1 MTCELFEALGW
12 APVRNDA
19 HDLGTDLW
27 VEVADRRLFMRGL
40 IIGVQ
45 VKSGP
50 SWFRRE
56 QHTPDGELQGWW
68 YYEPNNKHFD
78 HWFSHGVPHLI
89 VLCNLA
95 KRVAYWAHVTP
106 GAVESVGKGSKIF
119 VPAGQTI
126 ADDCFDSLLATAA
139 TQRAAPPLEG
149 TALWT
154 GEGAVAQSRKL
165 RCGLIAPRLLAPH
178 PNAGQDE
185 AIDAFAG
192 VALAAQ
198 GRFRDLKRFSEHHLS
213 VPDLENPGQGCDW
226 VWQLMAAIWQW
237 ESTGSTEPLCSV
249 FESAPD
255 AGCGAASGVLL
266 ACALGRVEQPEA
278 ALVILDKLIE
288 GDELQ
293 PVDYGWVLVQRSR
306 VRAEIGDIA
315 GARADA
321 SAALRDFAASPDDVS
336 VSPLAAAAAW
346 QLFMTAPRSQAAL
359 RDFAASADD
368 VSVSPLAA
376 AAAWQL
382 FMTARRSQP
391 VPAVTEKDEAEDVGD
406 PADAHRVFVE
416 MIAASDTAVSWWRSQ
431 MIAAALYQA
440 EVPAFE
446 RWAEVSSVRVFPTG
460 DPWSAE
466 LFAAELSTD
475 VTADQSRWRD
485 ISALRARQRLVRAP
499 ECDDETAELVEG
511 LGALRRSGHYQSL
524 SRAVGHLH
532 QVGPLEAVADAVS
545 KVPLD
550 GWTHTSACT
559 NFEMLAHAGDLLDE
573 PVASQLIASSLDL
586 ASGYPA
592 DFVRRVR
599 PDFNVRLYALQAV
612 RGLLAAA
619 SPEAHCDTVQ
629 FITEQTQDPQEVKL
643 GLRGAVGFLDF
654 EQLPDPER
662 EALWRFARQDQ
673 DLLGAEVLAWLA
685 SNGDTQAPSE
695 IARRATNGDRYA
707 LENIGDLTRLD
718 NSDAARLLIES
729 FEARTRGVVGHSRSG
744 AYTGEQYGAQLAHL
758 NLRFPDEARWD
769 PVIELLL
776 EPMVAAGDKRNVCSL
791 IVGLPQPL
799 PQQVC
804 TALAENI
811 EKVAAARPGLPFDAD
826 VGGARVALAIAVGA
840 LDGADSDTA
849 AAALACGSHREREDV
864 AHLLGSGY
872 CPHQQPILAA
882 LINDQHAPVRK
893 RTAHAIG
900 RLANTSPTKP
910 TSQLARTIA
919 DSDGTL
925 MVTWLL
931 LGLSIRDAPLSEMG
945 TEIAQQLSQ
954 HHSGRVRQL
963 AARTLR

>member
-1 MTCELFEALGW
+1 MRSTDRQAVAAEGISLTCLLFERLGW
-12 APVRNDA
+12 APIRNDP

-27 VEVADRRLFMRGL
+27 VEVRDHRRFMPGL

-45 VKSGP
+45 VKTGP
-50 SWFRRE
+50 YWFRRKPC
-56 QHTPDGELQGWW
+56 TRDGELKGWW
-68 YYEPNNKHFD
+68 YYERDNRHFD
-78 HWFSHGVPHLI
+78 HWSSHGVPHLV
-89 VLCNLA
+89 VLCDLA
-95 KRVAYWAHVTP
+95 ERVAYWAHVTP
-106 GAVESVGKGSKIF
+106 GAVESVGKGSEIL
-119 VPAGQTI
+119 VPADQTI
-126 ADDCFDSLLATAA
+126 SDDCFDALLEVAA

-149 TALWT
+149 TVLWK
-154 GEGAVAQSRKL
+154 GEAAVQQIRKL

-198 GRFRDLKRFSEHHLS
+198 GRFRDLKRFSEQHSS

-226 VWQLMAAIWQW
+226 VWLLMAAIWQW
-237 ESTGSTEPLCSV
+237 ESTGSTEPLRSV

-255 AGCGAASGVLL
+255 ARCAAASGVLL

-278 ALVILDKLIE
+278 ALEVLDELVE

-306 VRAEIGDIA
+306 IRAEIGDIA
-315 GARADA
+315 GARGDA
-321 SAALRDFAASPDDVS
+321 SAALRDFAAS
-336 VSPLAAAAAW
+336 AN
-346 QLFMTAPRSQAAL
+346 
-359 RDFAASADD
+359 D

-391 VPAVTEKDEAEDVGD
+391 VPAVTEQDEAEDEQD
-406 PADAHRVFVE
+406 PADSHRGFAE

-431 MIAAALYQA
+431 MVAAALYQA

-446 RWAEVSSVRVFPTG
+446 RWAEVSSVRVFHTG
-460 DPWSAE
+460 DPWSPE
-466 LFAAELSTD
+466 LFAAELSAD
-475 VTADQSRWRD
+475 VTAEQSRWRD
-485 ISALRARQRLVRAP
+485 ISALRARQRLMRAP
-499 ECDDETAELVEG
+499 ECDDETAELVGG

-532 QVGPLEAVADAVS
+532 QVGPLEAVADAVNR
-545 KVPLD
+545 VPLD

-559 NFEMLAHAGDLLDE
+559 NFEMLSYAGDLLDE
-573 PVASQLIASSLDL
+573 PVASQLITSSLDL

-592 DFVRRVR
+592 DFIGRVR

-629 FITEQTQDPQEVKL
+629 FITEQTQDSQEVKL
-643 GLRGAVGFLDF
+643 GLRGAVGFLSS

-662 EALWRFARQDQ
+662 EALWKFAQQDQ
-673 DLLGAEVLAWLA
+673 DLLGAEVLGWLA
-685 SNGDTQAPSE
+685 SNGNTQARSE
-695 IARRATNGDRYA
+695 LARRATNGDWYA
-707 LENIGDLTRLD
+707 LENIGDRTRLD
-718 NSDAARLLIES
+718 NSEAARLIES
-729 FEARTRGVVGHSRSG
+729 LEARTRGVVGQSRSG

-758 NLRFPDEARWD
+758 NLCFPDEARWD

-776 EPMVAAGDKRNVCSL
+776 EPMVAADDKRNVCSL

-804 TALAENI
+804 TALSENT
-811 EKVAAARPGLPFDAD
+811 EKVAAARPGFPLDAD
-826 VGGARVALAIAVGA
+826 VGGAPIALAIAVGA
-840 LDGADSDTA
+840 LDGDDADTA
-849 AAALACGSHREREDV
+849 AAALACGSRREREDI

-872 CPHQQPILAA
+872 SPRQQPILAA

-893 RTAHAIG
+893 RTAHALG

-931 LGLSIRDAPLSEMG
+931 LGLSIRDAPLSNMG

-954 HHSGRVRQL
+954 HRSGRVRQL
-963 AARTLR
+963 AARVLR

>member
-1 MTCELFEALGW
+1 MTCQLFEGLGW

-27 VEVADRRLFMRGL
+27 VEVADRRQFMRGL

-45 VKSGP
+45 VKTGP
-50 SWFRRE
+50 SWFRRK
-56 QHTPDGELQGWW
+56 QRTPDGELQGWW

-78 HWFSHGVPHLI
+78 HWSSHGVPHLI
-89 VLCNLA
+89 VLCNLTE
-95 KRVAYWAHVTP
+95 RVASWAHVTP

-126 ADDCFDSLLATAA
+126 DDDCFDALLATAA

-149 TALWT
+149 TVLWT
-154 GEGAVAQSRKL
+154 GEGAVQQIRKL

-178 PNAGQDE
+178 PNAGHDE
-185 AIDAFAG
+185 ATDAFAG

-198 GRFRDLKRFSEHHLS
+198 GRFRDLKRFSEQHSS

-266 ACALGRVEQPEA
+266 ACALGRLEKPEA
-278 ALVILDKLIE
+278 ALEVLDKLIE

-306 VRAEIGDIA
+306 IRAEIGDIA
-315 GARADA
+315 GARGDA

-346 QLFMTAPRSQAAL
+346 QLFMTAPRSQ
-359 RDFAASADD
+359 
-368 VSVSPLAA
+368 
-376 AAAWQL
+376 
-382 FMTARRSQP
+382 P
-391 VPAVTEKDEAEDVGD
+391 VPAVTEQDEAEDAGD
-406 PADAHRVFVE
+406 PADTHRVFVE

-440 EVPAFE
+440 EDPAFE

-460 DPWSAE
+460 DPWSPE
-466 LFAAELSTD
+466 LFAAELSAD

-485 ISALRARQRLVRAP
+485 ISALRARQRLMRAP
-499 ECDDETAELVEG
+499 ECGDITAELVEG

-532 QVGPLEAVADAVS
+532 QVGPLDAVADAMS
-545 KVPLD
+545 RVPLD

-592 DFVRRVR
+592 DFIRRVR

-612 RGLLAAA
+612 SGLLAAA
-619 SPEAHCDTVQ
+619 SAEAHCDTVQ

-643 GLRGAVGFLDF
+643 GLRGAAGFLGF

-662 EALWRFARQDQ
+662 EALWRFARQDH

-685 SNGDTQAPSE
+685 SNGDTQARSE
-695 IARRATNGDRYA
+695 LARRATNGDRNA
-707 LENIGDLTRLD
+707 LENIGDPTRLD
-718 NSDAARLLIES
+718 KSDAARLIES
-729 FEARTRGVVGHSRSG
+729 LEARIRGVVGHSRSG
-744 AYTGEQYGAQLAHL
+744 AYTGEQHGAQLAHL

-804 TALAENI
+804 TALAKNI
-811 EKVAAARPGLPFDAD
+811 EKVAAARPGLPYDAD

-840 LDGADSDTA
+840 LDGADADTA
-849 AAALACGSHREREDV
+849 AAALACGSRREREDV

-872 CPHQQPILAA
+872 CPRQQPILAA

-910 TSQLARTIA
+910 TSKLARTIA

-931 LGLSIRDAPLSEMG
+931 LGLSIRDVPLSEMG

-954 HHSGRVRQL
+954 HRSGRVRQL
-963 AARTLR
+963 AARVLR